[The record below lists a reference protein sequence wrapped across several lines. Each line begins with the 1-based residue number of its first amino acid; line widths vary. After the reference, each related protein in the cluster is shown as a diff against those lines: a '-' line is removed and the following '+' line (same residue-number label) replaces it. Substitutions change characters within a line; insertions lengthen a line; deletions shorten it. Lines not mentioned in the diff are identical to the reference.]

1 MLNRN
6 SIILHQRL
14 LLILLPLVII
24 SSCKKPDP
32 VLPDGPKS
40 ITVEATVPVLI
51 YSNVKEVYMDASRTI
66 SLNSKRDM
74 FFNWSCTVFPAA
86 YGQPFIIDSERPSAR
101 VENPGIGQYVFK
113 LTVKDNLGN
122 IAVSNYTMDVLED
135 TLAGKKPV
143 AQAGPDKQI
152 TAPKHEVTLDAYE
165 TFALNARGRTLRFKW
180 TVIQKPVADSMFDI
194 INDTF
199 PIAQAWGL
207 IEGIY
212 KIQLEV
218 IGDNA
223 LSALD
228 TMEIKVLPDPLKGTT
243 RIIEDVV
250 WQIFDGGF
258 WEIVAIKINEPG
270 LFADRYEGNME
281 LSVWDDEKKEWSD
294 SKKIYW
300 EIYEPGGV
308 MIYYPFLG
316 DGVDYYKMVGVKTRV
331 RVKFL

>member
-1 MLNRN
+1 MLTKN
-6 SIILHQRL
+6 SILKQL
-14 LLILLPLVII
+14 LLLVLLPLLII
-24 SSCKKPDP
+24 SSCKKPET
-32 VLPDGPKS
+32 VLPEGPKS
-40 ITVEATVPVLI
+40 INVEATVPVLI
-51 YSNVKEVYMDASRTI
+51 YSNVKDVYMDARRTI
-66 SLNSKRDM
+66 SLNSKREM
-74 FFNWSCTVFPAA
+74 FFNWSCTLFPGTA
-86 YGQPFIIDSERPSAR
+86 GRPVIIDSARPSAR
-101 VENPGIGQYVFK
+101 LQNPGIGQYVFK

-122 IAVSNYTMDVLED
+122 MAVTNYTMDVLED

-165 TFALNARGRTLRFKW
+165 SFDLNAKGRSLRFKW
-180 TVIQKPVADSMFDI
+180 TVFQKPVADNLFEI

-199 PIAQAWGL
+199 PIAKAWGL

-243 RIIEDVV
+243 QIIEDVV
-250 WQIFDGGF
+250 WEFFPGPF
-258 WEIVAIKINEPG
+258 WDIVAIQIKDPG
-270 LFADRYEGNME
+270 LFADRYEANME
-281 LSVWDDEKKEWSD
+281 LSIWDTEKKEWSD
-294 SKKIYW
+294 SKKYYW